1 MKEQKKK
8 IQLLLEE
15 HFSQYGFKKKKLN
28 NFIRIKDGNV
38 IRDNGTT

>member
-15 HFSQYGFKKKKLN
+15 HFSQYGFKRKKLN
-28 NFIRIKDGNV
+28 NYIRIKV
-38 IRDNGTT
+38 ILR